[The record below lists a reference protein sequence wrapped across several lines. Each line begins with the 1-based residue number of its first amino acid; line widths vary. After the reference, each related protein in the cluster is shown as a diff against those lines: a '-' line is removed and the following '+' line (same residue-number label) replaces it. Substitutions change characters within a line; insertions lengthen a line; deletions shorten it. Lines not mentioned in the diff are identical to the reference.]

1 MVSYAHYNTTLF
13 DVIGQVKDP
22 GFLSLG
28 RTATWSRAVHVA
40 LVALVVLVRLPT
52 RGEMPLRSIEVALVS
67 LPSLPRSV
75 EPERHSAPPQ
85 TQPVRP
91 QSVTKPVPPPK
102 PVARPVEREKA
113 SVPPPRPSPPAPV
126 LEKASA
132 PKAEVPSPRN
142 PSSDIMRDVLRDI
155 ALPPEA
161 PRIGELSPSQKVAEA
176 TSIEPKPKLSPE
188 KPRPNLDSI
197 LKKLQVPELSPLP
210 QVQPDEPP
218 ASKMAESRSSLTD
231 ELKRELDQELKK
243 LAPQVSPKPVEP
255 PKEMKPPAATAKI
268 PTARTPD
275 VELQVPGMKSGAS
288 AYLARV
294 QQLISGNWDAPPVD
308 ISARALTVTIR
319 FRLHRDGAISAVT
332 VEESSGNEYY
342 DLAGK
347 RAVLRTGQLPPF
359 PSDVKESHFDAHFTF
374 AIGRS
379 AG

>member
-1 MVSYAHYNTTLF
+1 MVSYAHSNTTIF
-13 DVIGQVKDP
+13 DVIGRVKDP
-22 GFLSLG
+22 GFPSLR
-28 RTATWSRAVHVA
+28 RTATWSLAMHVA

-52 RGEMPLRSIEVALVS
+52 RGEMPLRSIEVSLVS
-67 LPSLPRSV
+67 LPPVPRPV
-75 EPERHSAPPQ
+75 EPERKSAPPE

-91 QSVTKPVPPPK
+91 QSITKPAPPPE
-102 PVARPVEREKA
+102 PVARPVERESA
-113 SVPPPRPSPPAPV
+113 NLPPPRPVPQAPAI
-126 LEKASA
+126 EQASA
-132 PKAEVPSPRN
+132 PKAEAPIPRK
-142 PSSDIMRDVLRDI
+142 PSSDIMRDVLRDL

-188 KPRPNLDSI
+188 KPRPNLESI

-210 QVQPDEPP
+210 QVQVDEPP
-218 ASKMAESRSSLTD
+218 VSKMTESRSSLTE

-255 PKEMKPPAATAKI
+255 PKEMKPPAVTAKI
-268 PTARTPD
+268 PATRTPD
-275 VELQVPGMKSGAS
+275 VALQVPGMKSGAS

-294 QQLISGNWDAPPVD
+294 QQLISSNWDAPPVD

-319 FRLHRDGAISAVT
+319 FRLHRDGAISGVM

-359 PSDVKESHFDAHFTF
+359 PQDVKEPHFDAHFTF
-374 AIGRS
+374 AVGRV